1 MNSKIADS
9 EIVATKAEVFEIM
22 GSYYGNAIYRDAIRM
37 KRTRAELA
45 LITSLLDDING
56 MGFRFSTLH
65 KLTENADP
73 RFMPILL
80 KYYELFECKKW
91 LIDLMCHKEYT
102 EYTPLIVEKY
112 QHTIDRALRFNL
124 SNALYAMRNKQYVP
138 LYLDI
143 VNDPDYIGQ
152 NDLIPVILCK
162 YHVKMFSS
170 RFIELYRLVP
180 EAVAWNLAKYGYMLR
195 DRKMLPLLE
204 DLSNAEDQEIAGFA
218 RKSARALT
226 NSEL

>member
-1 MNSKIADS
+1 MNSKSADS

-37 KRTRAELA
+37 KRTKAELA
-45 LITSLLDDING
+45 LITSLLDEINAL
-56 MGFRFSTLH
+56 GFRFSSLH
-65 KLTENADP
+65 KLIDYADP
-73 RFMPILL
+73 RFMSILL
-80 KYYELFECKKW
+80 KYYELFECKEW

-112 QHTIDRALRFNL
+112 QHTRDRALRFSL
-124 SNALYAMRNKQYVP
+124 SNALYAMRSKQYVP
-138 LYLDI
+138 LYIDI
-143 VNDPDYIGQ
+143 VNAPDYIGQ

-162 YHVKMFSS
+162 YHVKLFSP
-170 RFIELYRLVP
+170 RFIELYRLAP
-180 EAVAWNLAKYGYMLR
+180 EAVAWNLAKHGYMLR

-204 DLSNAEDQEIAGFA
+204 DLSNAENKEIAGFA
-218 RKSARALT
+218 RKSVRALT